1 MDALFKGKVPTDADI
16 KKTKQEYRKYY
27 QKRYRND
34 YKNKYV
40 QITFRI
46 TKDQYLMFQK
56 TAQNKDIK
64 ITSLIKKR
72 ALLTKACDHRK
83 VKIIISELLD
93 YIEESVYEKK
103 EIKHSKLLE
112 QLELV
117 YQAL

>member
-1 MDALFKGKVPTDADI
+1 MDAVFKGKVPTDSDI
-16 KKTKQEYRKYY
+16 KKAKQEYRKHY
-27 QKRYRND
+27 QKRYRNA

-46 TKDQYLMFQK
+46 SKAQYLMFQQI
-56 TAQNKDIK
+56 AQDKEIK

-72 ALLTKACDHRK
+72 ALLTKSCDHRK

-93 YIEESVYEKK
+93 YVEESVYENK
-103 EIKHSKLLE
+103 EIELSKLLK

-117 YQAL
+117 YQTL